1 MAGIGTWAIA
11 GALGATVLGIG
22 AVASNP
28 LSSAA
33 APEVTTSI
41 STSSVLQLQEAD
53 GHEGPRVRMRGHQR
67 GEHREAVAAAL
78 GVSVEELTAATQAV
92 RESIEKPEPP
102 LTAEQRLALRDEL
115 SRALAAEL
123 GLSQAAVEAAFD
135 SVFEANLQAKV
146 DEGKITEAEAAEI
159 REARENGTLI
169 ELMRERRAERIG
181 ERLDGAVENGV
192 LTEEQA
198 DALQTELAEG
208 DREGFRELMQQFRE
222 DSGTFSPRGFRGGE
236 GGARG
241 GNGGGTSF

>member
-22 AVASNP
+22 AVASNA

-33 APEVTTSI
+33 APEVTTS
-41 STSSVLQLQEAD
+41 SVLLQEAD
-53 GHEGPRVRMRGHQR
+53 GQEDARGRMHGHH
-67 GEHREAVAAAL
+67 GERRAERREAVAAAL
-78 GVSVEELTAATQAV
+78 GVSVEEYTAAIEAV
-92 RESIEKPEPP
+92 KGSIEKPEPP

-115 SRALAAEL
+115 STALAAEL

-146 DEGKITEAEAAEI
+146 DAGKITEAEAAEI

-192 LTEEQA
+192 LTQVQV
-198 DALQTELAEG
+198 DALQAELAEG